1 MKEIGGYI
9 EFERYSLPMLHS
21 SAMALNCGRN
31 CLALLIEIR
40 SIKKILLP
48 KFICK
53 SIIDICKKNK
63 VEIKFYSIDKR
74 FLPYNVF
81 PAEDEWLYFINYYGQ
96 IDNQQIALLKSK
108 YKKIIVDQTHA
119 YFQMPV
125 EDIDTFYTCRKFL
138 GVPDGAFLY
147 TDCKKENVYP
157 LDESYRRIGFL
168 VGRFERAAEEF
179 YGEYTENEHY
189 FDNEPIKKMSKLTKN
204 LLQGIDYA
212 RVCMTRTDNYAYL
225 YDKLEKLNLLHIKK
239 VRGAFMYP
247 LYIENAPCIRKK
259 LQEQKIYVP
268 MLWPNIGE
276 ICNKDEWEYGLSQNI
291 LPLPCDQRYG
301 ESEMEYIVEQI
312 RKSVERF

>member
-9 EFERYSLPMLHS
+9 EFEQYSLPLFHDK
-21 SAMALNCGRN
+21 AIALNCGRN

-53 SIIDICKKNK
+53 SIIDICKNNK
-63 VEIKFYSIDKR
+63 VEIEFYSIDEY

-81 PAEDEWLYFINYYGQ
+81 LDENEWLYLINYYGQ
-96 IDNQQIALLKSK
+96 LDNQQIELLKNK

-119 YFQMPV
+119 YFQMPIKDV
-125 EDIDTFYTCRKFL
+125 DTLYTCRKFF

-147 TDCKKENVYP
+147 TDYEKEIDFP
-157 LDESYRRIGFL
+157 LEESHRRIGFL
-168 VGRFERAAEEF
+168 VGRYERTAEEF
-179 YGEYTENEHY
+179 YNEYIKNEHY
-189 FDNEPIKKMSKLTKN
+189 FDNEPIKKMSILTRN

-212 RVCMTRTDNYAYL
+212 KVCTTRTENYNYL
-225 YDKLEKLNLLHIKK
+225 YNKLEKMNLLHLKK
-239 VRGAFMYP
+239 VYGAFMYP
-247 LYIENAPCIRKK
+247 LYIENGQYIRKK

-268 MLWPNIGE
+268 MLWPNVVE
-276 ICNKDEWEYGLSQNI
+276 ICKEDEWEYRLANNI

-301 ESEMEYIVEQI
+301 EVEMDYIVEQI
-312 RKSVERF
+312 RKII